1 MRSEAGKRTARAQG
15 EAMRFLRGSA
25 GFRVESAAVCGLSR
39 PLSTFCYTAR
49 PPGPRAAG
57 AGGATR
63 GACMLEERLE
73 QDMKTS
79 LKAGH
84 QTRLATLR
92 MMRSQLLLEKKK
104 STTKQTLTD
113 DEVSAVIG
121 AYAKK
126 LRESAAEYEKLG
138 RPDEAGKIREELGT
152 VQEYL
157 PQPLTESEARELVQ
171 QVLTEL
177 SITSPKDFGRAMKE
191 AQARARGR
199 ADGKLLSELV
209 RAALS

>member
-1 MRSEAGKRTARAQG
+1 
-15 EAMRFLRGSA
+15 
-25 GFRVESAAVCGLSR
+25 
-39 PLSTFCYTAR
+39 
-49 PPGPRAAG
+49 
-57 AGGATR
+57 
-63 GACMLEERLE
+63 MLEERLE

-79 LKAGH
+79 LKAGQ

-92 MMRSQLLLEKKK
+92 MMRSQILLEKKK
-104 STTKQTLTD
+104 STTKPTLTD
-113 DEVSAVIG
+113 DEVIAVLG

-138 RPDEAGKIREELGT
+138 RPDEAGKIKEELGT

-157 PQPLTESEARELVQ
+157 PQPLTESEARELVRE
-171 QVLTEL
+171 VLTEL